1 MDANFAPNNAPPGP
15 APMSNWPTEREESSH
30 AFPEPCFSLA
40 EDRIRGY
47 LDSLCT
53 ASDLLDTVAGCAVNC
68 ARHSD
73 HPIPAILDHLAAT
86 AGLSQSE
93 LRSKGDAG
101 RETRRDLIQRE
112 MEQARRKLREAGIQ
126 ADPAPVPAAVG
137 DDDSDEPQGVG
148 PLSCDIRLADLTRPP
163 GLVGKIVDWIEDSAE
178 YPSRELAL
186 GAALGWVAT
195 LAGRGFETPSRART
209 NLYMVSLAPSGFGKD
224 YGGSCIMSLAH
235 QVGLDRFIGPDRFMS
250 ASGLRNSLVD
260 QPSLLSIQD
269 EFGGIIRQI
278 DGPKAGA
285 HDQMIRVDMLKLFSR
300 AKDFYAGAAYA
311 ASAAVKLFNPNL
323 SIYGMSTPDDFWSA
337 LSSART
343 ADGFLPRF
351 LLFNVEGAKPER
363 VRPAQSSGKAPA
375 CLVEASRAIY
385 QAVYGSGN
393 LAGAF
398 NGTFP
403 QDARVV
409 ALSADAEAVLGCLE
423 AKIRVAEDRAD
434 NRQIPILNRTREH
447 ALKLAL
453 TIAVGLNPAEPEI
466 DADAMQWGA
475 DLAWLSTCALAEE
488 IDRHVADNDRQRD
501 FKRLVEIV
509 RKAGANGLTRSILIR
524 RLGATMDKRRR
535 EELIEEA
542 QDTKRIETRFHQ
554 PKVGRPSA
562 RFFAC

>member
-1 MDANFAPNNAPPGP
+1 MR
-15 APMSNWPTEREESSH
+15 WR
-30 AFPEPCFSLA
+30 L
-40 EDRIRGY
+40 RGY
-47 LDSLCT
+47 LDEFT
-53 ASDLLDTVAGCAVNC
+53 PAGDLLDAVAGCAVMC
-68 ARHSD
+68 ARHTEYPVS
-73 HPIPAILDHLAAT
+73 AILDHLAEF
-86 AGLSQSE
+86 AGLSEAE

-101 RETRRDLIQRE
+101 REPARERIQRE
-112 MEQARRKLREAGIQ
+112 MEQARVKLRATGAPPPQ
-126 ADPAPVPAAVG
+126 LPVPTPVTQPAN
-137 DDDSDEPQGVG
+137 DDDVDETPRNHLTSTVK
-148 PLSCDIRLADLTRPP
+148 LADLTRPP
-163 GLVGKIVDWIEDSAE
+163 GLVGAIVDWIEASAE
-178 YPSRELAL
+178 YPSRELGL
-186 GAALGWVAT
+186 GAALGWVSA
-195 LAGRGFETPSRART
+195 LAGRGFETPTRART

-224 YGGSCIMSLAH
+224 HGGSCIMSLAH

-311 ASAAVKLFNPNL
+311 ATAAVKLFNPNL

-375 CLVEASRAIY
+375 HLVEASRDIY
-385 QAVYGSGN
+385 QAVYGAGN
-393 LAGAF
+393 LAAAL

-403 QDARVV
+403 QEARMV
-409 ALSADAEAVLGCLE
+409 ALSADAEAVLGHLE
-423 AKIRVAEDRAD
+423 AKIREAEDRAD
-434 NRQIPILNRTREH
+434 IRQAPILNRTREH

-453 TIAVGLNPAEPEI
+453 TVAIGVKPSQPEI
-466 DADAMQWGA
+466 DAEAMQWAA
-475 DLAWLSTCALAEE
+475 DLAWLSTCTLAEE
-488 IDRHVADNDRQRD
+488 IERHVADNDRQRD
-501 FKRLVEIV
+501 FKRLVEVV
-509 RKAGANGLTRSILIR
+509 RKSGADGITRSILLR
-524 RLGATMDKRRR
+524 KLGATLDKRRR

-542 QDTKRIETRFHQ
+542 QDTGRIQVRIHQ
-554 PKVGRPSA
+554 PKVGRPSG
-562 RFFAC
+562 RYFAC